1 VPIASFSRRSKIRS
15 KLADGYV
22 GPLASNKVP
31 VTSAKLHAV
40 AGIKRSKEITMDH
53 PEPPER
59 AQPIE
64 YWSQLSAQCEK
75 SGDYLGAFDA
85 AFLGLEQF
93 PNTRELQY
101 RAILNV
107 SRTGANKRAK
117 QLWNLYGL
125 SANPGQGS
133 PKVKLDEN
141 IAALGARLDREEAFA
156 ASGTERTAKLR
167 RAAEHYDS
175 IYQRTKST
183 FLAINAAVLYELS
196 GRSVRAKELAARIVA
211 ECRKIK
217 PRSQEDAYQLLADRS
232 AASLLLDDLSDA
244 QRAIERTAAMSTNAA
259 SIASTRKQLVQICD
273 HKQIGREILAPLRNR
288 DVIHYTGHMIAA
300 DGARGRFPAEAE
312 AQVAAAIDLQLDRH
326 NVGYGYGSLASG
338 ADTLIVEALLAR
350 KGEVGVVLPF
360 ETGSFL
366 QQSVAAAGGGWV
378 ERFEKCLS
386 QVRVVHAT
394 EGEYVG
400 DRNDR

>member
-1 VPIASFSRRSKIRS
+1 VTSFHHQPEAQHPKSSAIHKPQADYPIFGSKASVLALRPHVRSYPDSDRNSDLPARWLSANRVLFAPQQIRS
-15 KLADGYV
+15 KAADGYV
-22 GPLASNKVP
+22 GHLASNKVP

-40 AGIKRSKEITMDH
+40 VGIKRSKEITMDH

-117 QLWNLYGL
+117 QLWNLYRL
-125 SANPGQGS
+125 SENPGQGS

-211 ECRKIK
+211 ECRKVN

-273 HKQIGREILAPLRNR
+273 HKQIGREILTRSA
-288 DVIHYTGHMIAA
+288 IAM
-300 DGARGRFPAEAE
+300 
-312 AQVAAAIDLQLDRH
+312 
-326 NVGYGYGSLASG
+326 
-338 ADTLIVEALLAR
+338 
-350 KGEVGVVLPF
+350 
-360 ETGSFL
+360 SFTTP
-366 QQSVAAAGGGWV
+366 GI
-378 ERFEKCLS
+378 
-386 QVRVVHAT
+386 
-394 EGEYVG
+394 
-400 DRNDR
+400 